1 LPLLVP
7 LELIVLLEDSLW
19 KGLEQ
24 ITTVLGPEGNGQ
36 LSDEGHS
43 VYNLTTFPFVQRI
56 SLRCARP
63 GAKIE
68 ADKKKAILK
77 TKTNAS

>member
-1 LPLLVP
+1 MPLLVP
-7 LELIVLLEDSLW
+7 LELIVLLDDSLW

-36 LSDEGHS
+36 LSEEGHP

-56 SLRCARP
+56 SLCCARTTP
-63 GAKIE
+63 RVQK
-68 ADKKKAILK
+68 
-77 TKTNAS
+77 